1 MKVLFKDFQCESRGF
16 LGLTSEPFAETVERM
31 NDWIAESS
39 VEVVNI
45 ETLLNVSGQF
55 TSAPRKRACGAGT
68 GSDKQALRPRSP
80 L

>member
-31 NDWIAESS
+31 NDWIAKSS

-55 TSAPRKRACGAGT
+55 TSTSQT
-68 GSDKQALRPRSP
+68 GVRCWYRQR
-80 L
+80 